1 MNILV
6 TGGTGTVGRAAVAR
20 LVDHGHKVRVIGRRQ
35 GLTIP
40 SAEYCSCDINDFASL
55 RPLMGDIEGVV
66 HLAAI
71 IHPCRAPGHEIF
83 RVNGSGTF
91 NVFQA
96 AADAGIKRV
105 VTASSINAFGY
116 NFGIVNFDLNYFP
129 IDEEHPACTTDAYS
143 FSKQIMEE
151 TAAYFWR
158 REGISSIC
166 LRLPAVYEITPDGA
180 GLLGEF
186 VRRSRR
192 DHIALMALAEPERQV
207 RVQELIDS
215 FEQLRLDRA
224 WEKPMVNFGMDLPD
238 RPLMFGRSNFW
249 TSIDSRDSAQAIEQ
263 GLLVD
268 YTGSHALFI
277 NDSQNFTPID
287 SEELL
292 QTFFPEVVTRKTPL
306 HGLDSVVSIDKART
320 LIGFEPQY
328 SVTEWCTDGT
338 PDL

>member
-20 LVDHGHKVRVIGRRQ
+20 LVDHGHKIRVIGRRQ
-35 GLTIP
+35 GIIIQG
-40 SAEYCSCDINDFASL
+40 SEYCSCDINDFVSL
-55 RPLMGDIEGVV
+55 RPLMEGMEGVV

-83 RVNGSGTF
+83 RVNCSGTF

-116 NFGIVNFDLNYFP
+116 NFGIVNFDLDYFP
-129 IDEEHPACTTDAYS
+129 IDEEHPTFTTDAYS
-143 FSKQIMEE
+143 FSKQIMEQ

-158 REGISSIC
+158 REGISSVC

-180 GLLGEF
+180 GLLGDF
-186 VRRSRR
+186 VERSRR
-192 DHIALMALAEPERQV
+192 DHIALMSLAEPERQA
-207 RVQELIDS
+207 RVSELIDS
-215 FEQLRLDRA
+215 FEQLRLERA
-224 WEKPMVNFGMDLPD
+224 WEEPMKNFGIDLPD

-263 GLLVD
+263 GLLAD
-268 YTGSHALFI
+268 YEGSHALFI
-277 NDSQNFTPID
+277 NDTRNFTPID
-287 SEELL
+287 SEDLL
-292 QTFFPEVVTRKTPL
+292 RIFFPEVVARKKPL
-306 HGLDSVVSIDKART
+306 HALDTVVSIDKARA
-320 LIGFEPQY
+320 LIGFEPRY
-328 SVTEWCTDGT
+328 SVTDWCRE
-338 PDL
+338 